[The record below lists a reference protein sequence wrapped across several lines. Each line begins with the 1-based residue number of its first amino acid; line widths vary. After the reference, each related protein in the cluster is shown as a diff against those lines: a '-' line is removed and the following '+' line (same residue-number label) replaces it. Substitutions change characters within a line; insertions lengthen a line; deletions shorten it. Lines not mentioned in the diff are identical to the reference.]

1 MTTQTPSQTRPLSLS
16 SVAEGVRYLLA
27 GTLFGIVAVKSQ
39 IISWYR
45 IQEMFRF
52 HSFHMYGVI
61 GSAVIVGIVSV
72 WLIKRFNVKT
82 ISGDPITFQDKAATY
97 TRYVVG
103 GTIFGLGWALVG
115 ACPGPMLALLGS
127 GVFGII
133 IVMFGAYLGTWLY
146 GVLRTRIPH

>member
-1 MTTQTPSQTRPLSLS
+1 MTTQTPSQTRPLSLAS
-16 SVAEGVRYLLA
+16 ISEGVRYLLA

-61 GSAVIVGIVSV
+61 LSAIAVGMLSI

-82 ISGDPITFQDKAATY
+82 ISGDPITFQDKAPTY
-97 TRYVVG
+97 TRYIVG

-146 GVLRTRIPH
+146 GVLRAYLPH

>member
-1 MTTQTPSQTRPLSLS
+1 MTTQTPSQTRPLSLAS
-16 SVAEGVRYLLA
+16 IAEGVRYLLA

-61 GSAVIVGIVSV
+61 GSAVLIGIVSV
-72 WLIKRFNVKT
+72 WLIKRFNVRT
-82 ISGDPITFQDKAATY
+82 ISGDPITFQDKAPTY
-97 TRYVVG
+97 IRYIVG

-146 GVLRTRIPH
+146 GVLRAYLPH

>member
-1 MTTQTPSQTRPLSLS
+1 MTTQSPTQTRPLSLAS
-16 SVAEGVRYLLA
+16 INEGLRYLFA

-52 HSFHMYGVI
+52 DSFHMYGVI
-61 GSAVIVGIVSV
+61 GAAVAVGMVSV

-82 ISGDPITFQDKAATY
+82 IAGEPITFQPKAPTY
-97 TRYVVG
+97 PRYILG
-103 GTIFGLGWALVG
+103 GSIFGLGWALVG

-127 GVFGII
+127 GVFSIL
-133 IVMFGAYLGTWLY
+133 IVMLGALIGTWLY
-146 GVLRTRIPH
+146 GVLRSYLPH